1 MNRQQRRNYLFDF
14 AKQKID
20 YKNKFYKII
29 FFLETDDISRILR
42 TIDNNKAMK
51 QKLDKILFPQH
62 INEMCSEKL
71 VLNIDIEI
79 DSLRQY
85 YVYIFKKNITKIE
98 KYLKYKSEF
107 EKYFFQ
113 GKYADAMDFL
123 NRIES
128 EIGLSV
134 WGISKKMFLFECFS
148 TLNKL

>member
-1 MNRQQRRNYLFDF
+1 MNRQQRRKYLFDF

-85 YVYIFKKNITKIE
+85 YI
-98 KYLKYKSEF
+98 
-107 EKYFFQ
+107 
-113 GKYADAMDFL
+113 
-123 NRIES
+123 
-128 EIGLSV
+128 
-134 WGISKKMFLFECFS
+134 
-148 TLNKL
+148 